1 MCLKDGESVMKEI
14 QVLNSQL
21 PTAVEDLAKYV
32 MVGRE
37 KLVAL
42 QAELR
47 AIDKVGLVD
56 EIRQQKLLE
65 AQDLADEVLLAEIRL
80 GELISEIPELPGKR
94 TDLEPLD
101 TTAQRSKK
109 EVLQDL
115 GFSVK
120 TAQRFETLAKH
131 PDIVASMSAEARAG
145 GEIISRTS
153 ILKAIAKKPFV
164 INNSGNTEWYTPK
177 QYIESARKVMGSI
190 DLDPASSKEAQK
202 IVRAT
207 KYYDSKADGLTK
219 KWKGNIWLNPP
230 YSNVKLFVDK
240 LLDSPFDQAIVLVNN
255 ATETE
260 WFARLAER
268 SSAMVFHTGRI
279 KFATPESDGEGT
291 TPCMQGQAFLYFGEN
306 VMQFIDEFSQYGW
319 SVISN

>member
-1 MCLKDGESVMKEI
+1 MCLKDGESVMEEI

-47 AIDKVGLVD
+47 AIDKMGLVD

-94 TDLEPLD
+94 TDLEPMD

-145 GEIISRTS
+145 GEIISRTWHNCS
-153 ILKAIAKKPFV
+153 SRIRWQTCK
-164 INNSGNTEWYTPK
+164 GYT
-177 QYIESARKVMGSI
+177 G
-190 DLDPASSKEAQK
+190 
-202 IVRAT
+202 
-207 KYYDSKADGLTK
+207 
-219 KWKGNIWLNPP
+219 
-230 YSNVKLFVDK
+230 
-240 LLDSPFDQAIVLVNN
+240 
-255 ATETE
+255 
-260 WFARLAER
+260 
-268 SSAMVFHTGRI
+268 
-279 KFATPESDGEGT
+279 
-291 TPCMQGQAFLYFGEN
+291 
-306 VMQFIDEFSQYGW
+306 
-319 SVISN
+319 

>member
-1 MCLKDGESVMKEI
+1 MEEI
-14 QVLNSQL
+14 QVINSQL
-21 PTAVEDLAKYV
+21 PTVLEDLAKYV

-47 AIDKVGLVD
+47 AIDKVGVVA
-56 EIRQQKLLE
+56 EVRKQKLTE
-65 AQDLADEVLLAEIRL
+65 AQDIADALLLAEMRL
-80 GELISEIPELPGKR
+80 GELISEIPESPGKR
-94 TDLEPLD
+94 TDLNPED
-101 TTAQRSKK
+101 DVQRSKK
-109 EVLQDL
+109 DVVQAL

-131 PDIVASMSAEARAG
+131 PDIVASMSAEARAD

-202 IVRAT
+202 IVRAA

-230 YSNVKLFVDK
+230 YNIVRQFVDK

-279 KFATPESDGEGT
+279 RFATPESDGEGT
-291 TPCMQGQAFLYFGEN
+291 TPCMQGQVFLYFGGN
-306 VMQFIDEFSQYGW
+306 VMQFFDEFSRYGW

>member
-1 MCLKDGESVMKEI
+1 MEEI
-14 QVLNSQL
+14 QVINSQL
-21 PTAVEDLAKYV
+21 PTVLEDLAKYV

-47 AIDKVGLVD
+47 AIDKVGLVA
-56 EIRQQKLLE
+56 EVRKQKLTE
-65 AQDLADEVLLAEIRL
+65 AQDIADALLLAEMRL
-80 GELISEIPELPGKR
+80 GELISEIPESPGKR
-94 TDLEPLD
+94 TDLNPED
-101 TTAQRSKK
+101 DVQRSKK
-109 EVLQDL
+109 DVVQAL

-131 PDIVASMSAEARAG
+131 PDIVASMSAEARAD

-202 IVRAT
+202 IVRAA

-230 YSNVKLFVDK
+230 YSNVRQFVDK

-291 TPCMQGQAFLYFGEN
+291 TPCMQGQVFLYFGKN

>member
-1 MCLKDGESVMKEI
+1 MEEI
-14 QVLNSQL
+14 QVINSQL
-21 PTAVEDLAKYV
+21 PTVLEDLAKYV

-47 AIDKVGLVD
+47 AIDKVGLVA
-56 EIRQQKLLE
+56 EVRKQKLTE
-65 AQDLADEVLLAEIRL
+65 AQDIADALLLAEMRL
-80 GELISEIPELPGKR
+80 GELISEIRESPGKR
-94 TDLEPLD
+94 TDLNPED
-101 TTAQRSKK
+101 DVQRSKK
-109 EVLQDL
+109 DVVQAL

-131 PDIVASMSAEARAG
+131 PDIVASMSAEARAD

-177 QYIESARKVMGSI
+177 QDIESACKVMGSI

-202 IVRAT
+202 IVRAA

-230 YSNVKLFVDK
+230 YNIVRQFVDK

-279 KFATPESDGEGT
+279 RFATPESDGEGT
-291 TPCMQGQAFLYFGEN
+291 TPCMQGQVFLYFGGN
-306 VMQFIDEFSQYGW
+306 VMQFFDEFSRYGW

>member
-1 MCLKDGESVMKEI
+1 MEEI
-14 QVLNSQL
+14 QVINSQL
-21 PTAVEDLAKYV
+21 PTVLEDLAKYV

-47 AIDKVGLVD
+47 AIDKVGLVA
-56 EIRQQKLLE
+56 EVRKQKLTE
-65 AQDLADEVLLAEIRL
+65 AQDIADALLLAEMRL
-80 GELISEIPELPGKR
+80 GELISEIPESPGKR
-94 TDLEPLD
+94 TDLNPED
-101 TTAQRSKK
+101 DVQRSKK
-109 EVLQDL
+109 DVVQAL

-131 PDIVASMSAEARAG
+131 PDIVASMSAEARAD

-202 IVRAT
+202 IVRAA

-230 YSNVKLFVDK
+230 YNIVRQFVDK

-279 KFATPESDGEGT
+279 RFATPESDGEGT
-291 TPCMQGQAFLYFGEN
+291 TPCMQGQVFLYFGGN

>member
-1 MCLKDGESVMKEI
+1 MEEI
-14 QVLNSQL
+14 QVINSQL
-21 PTAVEDLAKYV
+21 PTVLEDLAKYV

-47 AIDKVGLVD
+47 AIDKVGLVA
-56 EIRQQKLLE
+56 EVRKQKLTE
-65 AQDLADEVLLAEIRL
+65 AQDIADALLLAEMRL
-80 GELISEIPELPGKR
+80 GELISEIPESPGKR
-94 TDLEPLD
+94 TDLNPED
-101 TTAQRSKK
+101 DVQRSKK
-109 EVLQDL
+109 DVVQAL

-131 PDIVASMSAEARAG
+131 PDIVASMSAEARAD

-202 IVRAT
+202 IVRAA

-230 YSNVKLFVDK
+230 YNIVRQFVDK
-240 LLDSPFDQAIVLVNN
+240 LLDSTFDQAIVLVNN

-268 SSAMVFHTGRI
+268 ASAMVFHLGRI
-279 KFATPESDGEGT
+279 RFATPESEGEGT
-291 TPCMQGQAFLYFGEN
+291 TPCMQGQVFVYFGPTTEK
-306 VMQFIDEFSQYGW
+306 FLEEFSQYGW
-319 SVISN
+319 GVKL

>member
-1 MCLKDGESVMKEI
+1 MEEI

-80 GELISEIPELPGKR
+80 GELISEIPEHPGKR
-94 TDLEPLD
+94 TDLKEPVD
-101 TTAQRSKK
+101 TDVHRSKK

-145 GEIISRTS
+145 GEIISRTT

-177 QYIESARKVMGSI
+177 QYIASARKVMGAI

-202 IVRAT
+202 IVKET
-207 KYYDSKADGLTK
+207 KYYDINVNGLTK
-219 KWKGNIWLNPP
+219 EWKGNIWLNPP

-240 LLDSPFDQAIVLVNN
+240 LLDSTFDQAIVLVNN

-268 SSAMVFHTGRI
+268 ASAMVFHTGRI
-279 KFATPESDGEGT
+279 RFATPETEGEGT
-291 TPCMQGQAFLYFGEN
+291 TPCMQGQVFVYFGPTTEK
-306 VMQFIDEFSQYGW
+306 FLEEFSQHGW
-319 SVISN
+319 GVKL

>member
-1 MCLKDGESVMKEI
+1 MEEI
-14 QVLNSQL
+14 QVINSQL
-21 PTAVEDLAKYV
+21 PTVLEDLAKYV

-47 AIDKVGLVD
+47 AIDKVGLVA
-56 EIRQQKLLE
+56 EVRKQKLTE
-65 AQDLADEVLLAEIRL
+65 AQDIADALLLAEMRL
-80 GELISEIPELPGKR
+80 GELISEIPESPGKR
-94 TDLEPLD
+94 TDLNPED
-101 TTAQRSKK
+101 DVQRSKK
-109 EVLQDL
+109 DVVQAL

-131 PDIVASMSAEARAG
+131 PDIVASMSAEARAD

-202 IVRAT
+202 IVRAA

-230 YSNVKLFVDK
+230 YNIVRQFVDK

-279 KFATPESDGEGT
+279 RFATPESDGEGT
-291 TPCMQGQAFLYFGEN
+291 TPCMQGQVFLYFGGN
-306 VMQFIDEFSQYGW
+306 T
-319 SVISN
+319 

>member
-1 MCLKDGESVMKEI
+1 MEEI
-14 QVLNSQL
+14 QVINSQL
-21 PTAVEDLAKYV
+21 PTVLEDLAKYV

-47 AIDKVGLVD
+47 AIDKVGLVA
-56 EIRQQKLLE
+56 EVRKQKLTE
-65 AQDLADEVLLAEIRL
+65 AQDIADALLLAEMRL
-80 GELISEIPELPGKR
+80 GELISEIPESPGKR
-94 TDLEPLD
+94 TDLNPED
-101 TTAQRSKK
+101 DVQRSKK
-109 EVLQDL
+109 DVVQAL

-131 PDIVASMSAEARAG
+131 PDIVASMSAEARAD

-164 INNSGNTEWYTPK
+164 INNSGNTEWDTPK

-202 IVRAT
+202 IVRAA

-230 YSNVKLFVDK
+230 YNIVRQFVDK

-279 KFATPESDGEGT
+279 RFATPESDGEGT
-291 TPCMQGQAFLYFGEN
+291 TPCMQGQVFLYFGGN

>member
-1 MCLKDGESVMKEI
+1 MEEI
-14 QVLNSQL
+14 QVINSQL
-21 PTAVEDLAKYV
+21 PTVLEDLAKYV

-47 AIDKVGLVD
+47 AIDKVGLVA
-56 EIRQQKLLE
+56 EVRKQKLTE
-65 AQDLADEVLLAEIRL
+65 AQDIADALLLAEMRL
-80 GELISEIPELPGKR
+80 GELISEIPESPGKR
-94 TDLEPLD
+94 TDLNPED
-101 TTAQRSKK
+101 DVQRSKK
-109 EVLQDL
+109 DVVQAL

-131 PDIVASMSAEARAG
+131 PDIVASMSAEARAD

-202 IVRAT
+202 IVRAA

-230 YSNVKLFVDK
+230 YNIVRQFVDK

-279 KFATPESDGEGT
+279 RFATPESDGEGT
-291 TPCMQGQAFLYFGEN
+291 TPCMQGQVFLYFGGN
-306 VMQFIDEFSQYGW
+306 VMQFFDEFSRYGW

>member
-1 MCLKDGESVMKEI
+1 MI
-14 QVLNSQL
+14 NSQL
-21 PTAVEDLAKYV
+21 PTVLEDLAKYV

-47 AIDKVGLVD
+47 AIDKVGLVA
-56 EIRQQKLLE
+56 EVRKQKLTE
-65 AQDLADEVLLAEIRL
+65 AQDIADALLLAEMRL
-80 GELISEIPELPGKR
+80 GELISEIPESPGKR
-94 TDLEPLD
+94 TDLNPED
-101 TTAQRSKK
+101 DVQRSKK
-109 EVLQDL
+109 DVVQAL

-131 PDIVASMSAEARAG
+131 PDIVASMSAEARAD

-202 IVRAT
+202 IVRAA

-230 YSNVKLFVDK
+230 YNIVRQFVDK

-279 KFATPESDGEGT
+279 RFATPESDGEGT
-291 TPCMQGQAFLYFGEN
+291 TPCMQGQVFLYFGGN
-306 VMQFIDEFSQYGW
+306 VMQFFDEFSRYGW

>member
-1 MCLKDGESVMKEI
+1 MEEI

-65 AQDLADEVLLAEIRL
+65 AQALADEVLLAEIRL
-80 GELISEIPELPGKR
+80 GELISEIPETPGKR
-94 TDLEPLD
+94 TDLKEPMD
-101 TTAQRSKK
+101 TAAQRSKK

-120 TAQRFETLAKH
+120 TAQRFEMLAKH

-291 TPCMQGQAFLYFGEN
+291 TPCMQGQVFLYFGEN

>member
-1 MCLKDGESVMKEI
+1 MEEI
-14 QVLNSQL
+14 QVINSQL
-21 PTAVEDLAKYV
+21 PTVLEDLAKYV

-47 AIDKVGLVD
+47 AIDKVGLVA
-56 EIRQQKLLE
+56 EVRKQKLTE
-65 AQDLADEVLLAEIRL
+65 AQDIADALLLAEMRL
-80 GELISEIPELPGKR
+80 GELISEIPESPGKR
-94 TDLEPLD
+94 TDLNPED
-101 TTAQRSKK
+101 DVQRSKK
-109 EVLQDL
+109 DVVQAL

-131 PDIVASMSAEARAG
+131 PDIVASMSAEARAD

-202 IVRAT
+202 IVRAA

-230 YSNVKLFVDK
+230 YNIVRQFVDK

-279 KFATPESDGEGT
+279 RFATPESDGEGT
-291 TPCMQGQAFLYFGEN
+291 TPCMQGQVFLYFGGN
-306 VMQFIDEFSQYGW
+306 VMQFIDEFSRYGW

>member
-1 MCLKDGESVMKEI
+1 MEEI
-14 QVLNSQL
+14 QVINSQL
-21 PTAVEDLAKYV
+21 PTVLEDLAKYV

-47 AIDKVGLVD
+47 AIDKVGLVA
-56 EIRQQKLLE
+56 EVRKQKLTE
-65 AQDLADEVLLAEIRL
+65 AQDIADALLLAEMRL
-80 GELISEIPELPGKR
+80 GELISEIPESPGKR
-94 TDLEPLD
+94 TDLNPED
-101 TTAQRSKK
+101 DVQRSKK
-109 EVLQDL
+109 DVVQAL

-131 PDIVASMSAEARAG
+131 PDIVASMSAEARAD

-177 QYIESARKVMGSI
+177 QYIESAGKVMGSI

-202 IVRAT
+202 IVRAA

-230 YSNVKLFVDK
+230 YNIVRQFVDK

-279 KFATPESDGEGT
+279 RFATPESDGEGT
-291 TPCMQGQAFLYFGEN
+291 TPCMQGQVFLYFGGN

>member
-1 MCLKDGESVMKEI
+1 MEEI
-14 QVLNSQL
+14 QVINSQL
-21 PTAVEDLAKYV
+21 PTVLEDLAKYV

-47 AIDKVGLVD
+47 AIDKVGLVA
-56 EIRQQKLLE
+56 EVRKQKLTE
-65 AQDLADEVLLAEIRL
+65 AQDIADALLLAEMRL
-80 GELISEIPELPGKR
+80 GELISEIPESPGKR
-94 TDLEPLD
+94 TDLNPED
-101 TTAQRSKK
+101 DVQRSKK
-109 EVLQDL
+109 DVVQAL

-131 PDIVASMSAEARAG
+131 PDIVASMSAEARAD

-202 IVRAT
+202 IVRAA

-219 KWKGNIWLNPP
+219 KWKGNIWLNPLRLTRRLCLSIMP
-230 YSNVKLFVDK
+230 RRRNGLQGLQKGHRLWFSIQVVLGLRRQSLMAKVQ
-240 LLDSPFDQAIVLVNN
+240 LLVCKVRSFYI
-255 ATETE
+255 
-260 WFARLAER
+260 LA
-268 SSAMVFHTGRI
+268 
-279 KFATPESDGEGT
+279 GT
-291 TPCMQGQAFLYFGEN
+291 
-306 VMQFIDEFSQYGW
+306 
-319 SVISN
+319 